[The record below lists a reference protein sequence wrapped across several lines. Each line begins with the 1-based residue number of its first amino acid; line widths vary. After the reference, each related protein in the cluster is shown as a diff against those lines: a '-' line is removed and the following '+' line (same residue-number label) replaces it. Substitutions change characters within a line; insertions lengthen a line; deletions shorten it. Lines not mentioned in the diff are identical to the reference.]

1 VRPRRPARGGVRAR
15 PCGGCCPA
23 AIPPS
28 AAPPRRAAPVHAA
41 RTCPCGQGVAVAR
54 SSRLQGAYTAQDGI
68 RRHRSSHC
76 SECGLGH
83 PAAPHGGCSSLPRT
97 GFMSRG
103 RASRCIYAGPVDAG
117 KLTGAERGRV
127 CRKHNIRNMS
137 VIAHV
142 DHGALPRSPH
152 AVDRSRRRWRVANPR
167 LTASVPKAVL
177 HPWEFARHPGG
188 PSPSAIRVTRA
199 GFPGI
204 SMRRLR
210 PPHRHAVRH

>member
-1 VRPRRPARGGVRAR
+1 MRAR

-142 DHGALPRSPH
+142 DHGALTSRCGSLSPKMACGKSASYGVRSEGGVTPLGVCPPPRWPLSLRHSRHTRRVSRHIDAAPETPAPTRRSP
-152 AVDRSRRRWRVANPR
+152 
-167 LTASVPKAVL
+167 LTS
-177 HPWEFARHPGG
+177 
-188 PSPSAIRVTRA
+188 
-199 GFPGI
+199 
-204 SMRRLR
+204 
-210 PPHRHAVRH
+210 